1 MDSLNIQ
8 AALFSL
14 LRSGLWGRTDFD
26 PSVSSLTDDAWKRVF
41 TEAMRQTVTGLV
53 FEGICRLPDDC
64 MPREELLAKWT
75 AAIERI
81 ERNNKRMNDTLVTVC
96 RALNKENLSPV
107 LLKGQGI
114 ARLYNTP
121 LLREC
126 GDIDLHFPD
135 VTEWEKAAYIIGKGF
150 RIEKA
155 HDGSAVCNCNGVI
168 IEIHKTMFDMQSS
181 LHGKILRLM
190 EQREGFQLT
199 PLFDKQGIKIL
210 TPSSVSNL
218 ILLSLHILRHA
229 LCFGIGLRQ
238 LCDYAVTYNYVANH
252 DSAAL
257 NRVNDMMKS
266 LGLRKWHLMLESFI
280 DNYLDVRIDTV
291 ANINCNPLMAVISH
305 GGNFGFHAQDNNRS
319 FRTVVYNNC
328 KLFHVAPM
336 QALITL
342 SYLFARR
349 LKR

>member
-14 LRSGLWGRTDFD
+14 LRSGLWCRTDFD
-26 PSVSSLTDDAWKRVF
+26 SSVSLLTDGAWKRVF
-41 TEAMRQTVTGLV
+41 AEAMRQTVTGLV

-64 MPREELLAKWT
+64 MPQEELLAKWT

-81 ERNNKRMNDTLVTVC
+81 ERNNKRMNDTLATVC

-114 ARLYNTP
+114 ARFYNSP

-126 GDIDLHFPD
+126 GDIDFYFPD
-135 VTEWEKAAYIIGKGF
+135 ATAWEKAVNIIGKGF

-155 HDGSAVCNCNGVI
+155 HDGSAVCNRKGVI

-190 EQREGFQLT
+190 EQREGFQHT
-199 PLFDKQGIKIL
+199 PLFDRLGINIL
-210 TPSSVSNL
+210 TPSSASNL
-218 ILLSLHILRHA
+218 TLLSLHILRHS

-238 LCDYAVTYNYVANH
+238 LCDYAVTYNYVANY
-252 DSAAL
+252 DPAAL

-266 LGLRKWHLMLESFI
+266 LGLRKWHYMLESFI
-280 DNYLDVRIDTV
+280 GNYLGVGTYNDTNV
-291 ANINCNPLMAVISH
+291 NCNPLMAVILH
-305 GGNFGFHAQDNNRS
+305 GGNFGFHTQDNNRS
-319 FRTVVYNNC
+319 FGTIIYNNC

-336 QALITL
+336 QTLITL
-342 SYLFARR
+342 SYMFARR
-349 LKR
+349 LKG